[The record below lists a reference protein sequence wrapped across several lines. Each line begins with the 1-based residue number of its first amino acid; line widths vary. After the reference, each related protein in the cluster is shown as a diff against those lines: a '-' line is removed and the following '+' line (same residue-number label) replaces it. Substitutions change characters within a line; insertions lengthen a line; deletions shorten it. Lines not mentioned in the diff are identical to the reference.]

1 MQTKIRNTFKLSAV
15 LLLVL
20 ALLGSGLY
28 RWNGEAASLPATPC
42 VAVGTVVTCD
52 LWAMTGSVTLPDGST
67 AAIWG
72 YAANATDPA
81 SLPGPVLIVNE
92 GDTVTVNLHN
102 GLSENTA
109 LLFQGQSMIPDTVG
123 VAPGE
128 MKTYT
133 FTASKAGT
141 YLYEASPL
149 LAAHQSAMG
158 LYGALVVQ
166 SATPGTAYGSAAT
179 AFDEEALLVLSEIDP
194 ILNNS
199 ATPAAFDMRN
209 YHPTVFLINGASYPD
224 TASIEVTAG
233 NAVLLRIV
241 NAGVQSHSIST
252 LGLTQNLVALDGSP
266 FNFPRK
272 LIADTMFPGQTSD
285 VLVQT
290 AALAQDGTKYAVYD
304 AAFILSNNT
313 SSGFGGMLTFVT
325 LTSGTVISTDTVGP
339 LTSGMTLSDYRVS
352 GGSVTLDASISD
364 ALSGNGSVVDAEFFL
379 DATGLDGSG
388 THFTGAAYGTETVS
402 VSAVI
407 DVDALALATGSHTI
421 YVHGKDN
428 ALPTNNWGAFS
439 SVELAVDH
447 DGPVII
453 GGKLIP
459 NPSNGSV
466 SVLVE
471 ASADD
476 RATGNG
482 VIQSVE
488 YSIDGGGTWLPM
500 VFQTSASTYFYT
512 VSLDSPAAGSVLVRA
527 TDDLGNIGPVFSDL
541 SLMIDTTGPVT
552 SNVVATPDSTNG
564 IDQGV
569 NSSIAAVRITADF
582 IDGPSN
588 ISAAEG
594 FIDTAG
600 ANGSGF
606 LFIAAD
612 GLFDSLSE
620 SGYADIPLSTFWV
633 LPAGS
638 HTIYVHAQD
647 ASGNWGATSSVIVNV
662 THP

>member
-28 RWNGEAASLPATPC
+28 RWNGEAASLPTTPC

-52 LWAMTGSVTLPDGST
+52 LWATTGSFTPAGGLLT
-67 AAIWG
+67 TIWG
-72 YAANATDPA
+72 YTDSA
-81 SLPGPVLIVNE
+81 VGSLTAPGGPVLIVNE
-92 GDTVTVNLHN
+92 GDVVTVNLHN
-102 GLSENTA
+102 GLSEDTA
-109 LLFQGQSMIPDTVG
+109 LLFQGQSMIPDTAG
-123 VAPGE
+123 VASGGT
-128 MKTYT
+128 KTYT

-158 LYGALVVQ
+158 MYGALVVQ
-166 SATPGTAYGSAAT
+166 SATSGTAYGSTAT

-199 ATPAAFDMRN
+199 GTPAAFDMRN
-209 YHPTVFLINGASYPD
+209 YHPTIFLINGLSYPGTD
-224 TASIEVTAG
+224 PIEVTAG
-233 NAVLLRIV
+233 HKVLLRIV

-272 LIADTMFPGQTSD
+272 LVADTMFPGQTSD

-290 AALAQDGTKYAVYD
+290 SALAQDGTKYAVYD

-339 LTSGMTLSDYRVS
+339 LTSGMTLSSYRVS

-364 ALSGNGSVVDAEFFL
+364 AVSGGNDVTAAEYYI
-379 DATGLDGSG
+379 DNTSG
-388 THFTGAAYGTETVS
+388 TATPFTIATPSVTVS
-402 VSAVI
+402 VSATI
-407 DVDALALATGSHTI
+407 DAGALATGSHTL
-421 YVHGKDN
+421 YVRGMDF
-428 ALPTNNWGAFS
+428 AGNWGAFS

-453 GGKLIP
+453 GMQLLP
-459 NPSNGSV
+459 NPSDGL
-466 SVLVE
+466 SVLLEV
-471 ASADD
+471 SGDD
-476 RATGNG
+476 RASGKSF
-482 VIQSVE
+482 VDAAE
-488 YSIDGGGTWLPM
+488 YFVGAAGADGAGTPM
-500 VFQTSASTYFYT
+500 ALETFASTSYF
-512 VSLDSPAAGSVLVRA
+512 
-527 TDDLGNIGPVFSDL
+527 
-541 SLMIDTTGPVT
+541 TGPLASVSTETILVHAKDDMGNWGPFTSMDLVVDQAGPIT

-564 IDQGV
+564 ITPSF

-582 IDGPSN
+582 SDGPSS

-594 FIDTAG
+594 FIDTIG
-600 ANGSGF
+600 VDGTGF
-606 LFIAAD
+606 LFVAAD
-612 GLFDSLSE
+612 GLFDSQSE
-620 SGYADIPLSTFWV
+620 SGYSDIPLSTFWV
-633 LPAGS
+633 LSAGS

-647 ASGNWGATSSVIVNV
+647 ASGNWGATVPV
-662 THP
+662 TVTRLP